1 MTAAIAS
8 DPYISGISSGSS
20 FMTDVKE
27 RLCSQGNTGKKKK
40 TVTSLF
46 WIINNSDYP
55 ESDLYATMKSH
66 WWKILDS
73 SGVKKKKLMS
83 SSVSRDE

>member
-27 RLCSQGNTGKKKK
+27 HSCSQGNTGKKKK
-40 TVTSLF
+40 KNQS
-46 WIINNSDYP
+46 P
-55 ESDLYATMKSH
+55 LY
-66 WWKILDS
+66 
-73 SGVKKKKLMS
+73 SGLLTTLTTQKVISMQL
-83 SSVSRDE
+83 

>member
-27 RLCSQGNTGKKKK
+27 HSCSQGNTGKKKKK

-66 WWKILDS
+66 
-73 SGVKKKKLMS
+73 
-83 SSVSRDE
+83 

>member
-27 RLCSQGNTGKKKK
+27 HSCSQGNTGKKKK
-40 TVTSLF
+40 NQS
-46 WIINNSDYP
+46 P
-55 ESDLYATMKSH
+55 LY
-66 WWKILDS
+66 
-73 SGVKKKKLMS
+73 SGLLTTLTTQKVISMQL
-83 SSVSRDE
+83 